1 MRILSSVV
9 YIRVLSTST
18 MARASNKPF
27 TARGFRH
34 KLKITSDMSD
44 LLVLCEG
51 PATMSSEFWEL
62 SLQCLGECVNVLHH
76 FNLCWGW
83 SCIARIS

>member
-1 MRILSSVV
+1 
-9 YIRVLSTST
+9 

-34 KLKITSDMSD
+34 KLKITSGMSD

-51 PATMSSEFWEL
+51 PAAMSSEFCEF
-62 SLQCLGECVNVLHH
+62 SHQCLGECVTVT
-76 FNLCWGW
+76 
-83 SCIARIS
+83 ARIS